1 MARLRGARIA
11 VNAPNSATNVLLQSA
26 GFQQLSR
33 QVASGLYAQIRM
45 ASYREKPERQ
55 PRMTTQRCAS
65 TFQGTRRAGT
75 SITGMKR
82 GMRREIVER
91 AVGGQVTWR

>member
-11 VNAPNSATNVLLQSA
+11 VNAPNPASNVLLQSA

-33 QVASGLYAQIRM
+33 QVASGLYAQILM

-65 TFQGTRRAGT
+65 TFRGTRRAGT